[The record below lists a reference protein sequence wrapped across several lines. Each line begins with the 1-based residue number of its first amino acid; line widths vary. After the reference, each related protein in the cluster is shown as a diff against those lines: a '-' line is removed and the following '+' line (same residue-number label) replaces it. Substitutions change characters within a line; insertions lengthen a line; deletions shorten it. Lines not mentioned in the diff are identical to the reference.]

1 VRHLNLI
8 SGIWITYLRRS
19 FWRFRFDSVPA
30 YIDTEKDHLHMDVGT
45 RSWVFLILFDTV
57 AGRWCVPDSAFRVFA
72 VFKGN
77 HWRKSRY
84 YHLSARSKKKETGQK
99 RTIFQAVRSFRYS
112 DDILKIGF
120 VPSNWLVHSSTEF
133 VYSPYLKSI
142 SLWRKR
148 NNRKWQVVVLVTR
161 VTQYALSTRNQVE
174 LADSWRVN
182 LK

>member
-1 VRHLNLI
+1 MNLI
-8 SGIWITYLRRS
+8 SGIWITYLRRP
-19 FWRFRFDSVPA
+19 FWRFRFDSVPV
-30 YIDTEKDHLHMDVGT
+30 YHIST
-45 RSWVFLILFDTV
+45 RKKIISMWTLGLGPEFFLFYLILSPGVDACQIVPFVCLPCWKVIIEEKVDTTT
-57 AGRWCVPDSAFRVFA
+57 
-72 VFKGN
+72 
-77 HWRKSRY
+77 
-84 YHLSARSKKKETGQK
+84 SARSKKKETGQK

-161 VTQYALSTRNQVE
+161 VTQYALFSRNQVE